1 MLEPSVQEPF
11 AIETYQGP
19 TNKNVK
25 LSVAQMALCACG
37 ARVDQ
42 LRFFDPSLFADRR
55 AAWTERLNTE
65 VVPNWRAR

>member
-1 MLEPSVQEPF
+1 MLEPRVQEPF

-25 LSVAQMALCACG
+25 LSPAQIALCACG

-65 VVPNWRAR
+65 VIPNWRAR